1 MINETIVKQAQNGN
15 KQAFQ
20 SLYQEIYEDM
30 YRMAYYLLQSKEDA
44 EDAVSEAVFDM
55 YRSITGLK
63 KNDAFKAWAM
73 KILSV
78 KCKQKMKEYVQRRDE
93 ELVQDDYADALNFE
107 QQVVQRTDIMRAMNV
122 LEKEEKIIVVCSAV
136 AGMSSDEVG
145 SVTGLKS
152 ATVRTKLKRAL
163 AKMKGRLEAGV

>member
-1 MINETIVKQAQNGN
+1 M
-15 KQAFQ
+15 
-20 SLYQEIYEDM
+20 
-30 YRMAYYLLQSKEDA
+30 
-44 EDAVSEAVFDM
+44 
-55 YRSITGLK
+55 
-63 KNDAFKAWAM
+63 
-73 KILSV
+73 
-78 KCKQKMKEYVQRRDE
+78 
-93 ELVQDDYADALNFE
+93 
-107 QQVVQRTDIMRAMNV
+107 QRTDIMRAMNV